1 MVLNRN
7 AIAPDLSV
15 NARSGAL
22 RVCRLGGSCDFNL
35 LGRVRQRVLVEPFC
49 FRGFYFRGDKFCGR
63 PRFYNLASGEFYER
77 LQSRGCARSVAR
89 FKFKI

>member
-1 MVLNRN
+1 MVLNRI

-15 NARSGAL
+15 NARNSAL
-22 RVCRLGGSCDFNL
+22 YVCRLGGSRDFNL
-35 LGRVRQRVLVEPFC
+35 LGRVRQRMLAEPFC
-49 FRGFYFRGDKFCGR
+49 FRGFDFRGDKFCAR

-77 LQSRGCARSVAR
+77 LQSCGCVRSVAR